1 VFKITFEESAASL
14 LAKERT
20 ANNKHIRA
28 NQRLKAQIA
37 ELKQELYMAELR
49 HWNLLREHHKD
60 TLGFIMPPH
69 PKPRA

>member
-1 VFKITFEESAASL
+1 MFKIVFEESAASL

-20 ANNKHIRA
+20 ASNKHIRA

-37 ELKQELYMAELR
+37 ELKQELYLEELR
-49 HWNLLREHHKD
+49 HWNLLREHYKD
-60 TLGFIMPPH
+60 APGFSMPPR